1 MIFRN
6 IDGALIDIRKSNFK
20 NDKLFYT
27 KLIEIKVKKERKQQN
42 VHSAFMV
49 KESSKSGLYSKQAID
64 KLMKEL
70 SL

>member
-6 IDGALIDIRKSNFK
+6 IDGTLIDIKRSNFK
-20 NDKLFYT
+20 NDLLFYK
-27 KLIEIKVKKERKQQN
+27 KLIEIKVKKDKKQQN

-49 KESSKSGLYSKQAID
+49 KESSKAGLYSKQAID

-70 SL
+70 S